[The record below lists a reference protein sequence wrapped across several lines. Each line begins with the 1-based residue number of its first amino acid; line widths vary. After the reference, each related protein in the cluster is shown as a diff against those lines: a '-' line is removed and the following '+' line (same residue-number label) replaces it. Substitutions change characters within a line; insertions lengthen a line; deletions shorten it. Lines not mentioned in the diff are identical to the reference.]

1 MHSHYRCFHGF
12 KQESNLRK
20 HEESCIRFKPQ
31 GIKFPEEE
39 KLYFKGY
46 DKMVQSPVY
55 IVAGNIITRFII
67 GITTFLK
74 FIFNVY
80 NNMNLSSP
88 FQLYANPHKFF

>member
-1 MHSHYRCFHGF
+1 MLKYAITLQVFP
-12 KQESNLRK
+12 QESNLRK

-39 KLYFKGY
+39 KLYFKSY

-67 GITTFLK
+67 GIATF
-74 FIFNVY
+74 
-80 NNMNLSSP
+80 
-88 FQLYANPHKFF
+88 